1 MLNTV
6 RYSQIVGLVA
16 IDSATARHLGEIQ
29 EVWVDDEG
37 QIQYLSCAQ
46 GFIPL
51 VQVAG
56 VSTQAVSTFGHLL
69 AEPDDALSRLHRLPI
84 QSTSHEINGWVE
96 DFVFDWQTGEIA
108 AYVLSGDIADPS
120 GQATLQRFSA
130 HEAATTSP
138 RAVIAADDVKTIR
151 VDAVVLE
158 PGAPDRL
165 RSEAEWLEGFL
176 SEKSH
181 AVRQLVHELSDRL
194 HDVVSPHDKPETVHV
209 KIKTVGEEMAAF
221 DHADHSALQEAIN
234 ILHGQWES
242 LQQQIHRAN
251 GRTQSA
257 LDAAWKQLTG
267 HKSA

>member
-29 EVWVDDEG
+29 EVWVNDEG
-37 QIQYLSCAQ
+37 RIEYLSCAE

-51 VQVAG
+51 LQVAG
-56 VSTQAVSTFGHLL
+56 VSTQAVSTFGHLSEQPTESL
-69 AEPDDALSRLHRLPI
+69 RRLHRLPI
-84 QSTSHEINGWVE
+84 QSTLQETHGWVE

-120 GQATLQRFSA
+120 GQVKLQRFTA
-130 HEAATTSP
+130 HETKTVP
-138 RAVIAADDVKTIR
+138 HRAIIVADDVRTIQ

-158 PGAPDRL
+158 PDAPDRL
-165 RSEAEWLEGFL
+165 LSEDEGLKDFL

-181 AVRQLVHELSDRL
+181 AVRQLVHEISDRL
-194 HDVVSPHDKPETVHV
+194 HDVVLPHDEPKTVRA
-209 KIKTVGEEMAAF
+209 KIKTMGEEMAASG
-221 DHADHSALQEAIN
+221 HADQSTLQEAIDF
-234 ILHGQWES
+234 LHDQWDS
-242 LQQQIHRAN
+242 LQQQIRRASHR
-251 GRTQSA
+251 THSA

-267 HKSA
+267 HKST